1 MGDDVPTLPWNQTL
15 LRHRSKGRKAQTT
28 RPLFLQK
35 KFRGR
40 SLLVASVGAV
50 FLALSAVG
58 TPASVLTTL
67 TYDFTQS
74 GYSNGSADGVLTG
87 SFTGDLEPNGFITD
101 VSSVTIQFQY
111 NINNSKLFATKSVSF
126 FSLDTASN
134 ELELVA
140 PAGGKF
146 KGGDLC
152 INAPADDC
160 GRARAGIDV
169 GSFNLSPILGTFTT
183 EDQPVLRLV
192 QSVMSNPPPPTPP
205 PSNIGGG
212 PSPAVPEPST
222 WSMMVIGLATF
233 GLAYWRRPSAPRASA
248 VPRRKPA

>member
-1 MGDDVPTLPWNQTL
+1 MPILPWNDTL
-15 LRHRSKGRKAQTT
+15 LRHPPKGGKARTM
-28 RPLFLQK
+28 RPFYLQK
-35 KFRGR
+35 KHSGR

-50 FLALSAVG
+50 FLALSAIGAPVS
-58 TPASVLTTL
+58 ALTTL

-101 VSSVTIQFQY
+101 VSSVTIQFQFGT
-111 NINNSKLFATKSVSF
+111 NNSKLFATKAVSF
-126 FSLDTASN
+126 FSFDTASN

-146 KGGDLC
+146 QGGDLC
-152 INAPADDC
+152 INAPSDDC

-169 GSFNLSPILGTFTT
+169 GSFALSPILGTYTT

-192 QSVMSNPPPPTPP
+192 QSNAPPSDPP

-212 PSPAVPEPST
+212 PSPAAPEPST
-222 WSMMVIGLATF
+222 WSMMVIGFATF
-233 GLAYWRRPSAPRASA
+233 GLGYWRRTGSPTASGVA
-248 VPRRKPA
+248 QRKPS